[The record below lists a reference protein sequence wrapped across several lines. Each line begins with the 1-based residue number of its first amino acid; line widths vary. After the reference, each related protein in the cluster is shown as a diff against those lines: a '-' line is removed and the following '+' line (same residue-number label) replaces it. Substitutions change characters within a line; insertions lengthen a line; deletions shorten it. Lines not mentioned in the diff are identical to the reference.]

1 MHGQHRVT
9 HSLQEPLPVGLQ
21 KDAPASGRAGRSDPR
36 RCPRQWRSSKTG
48 WHIQE
53 RRRSGLS
60 PIVVPQKCY
69 HKASIGF
76 KWQTLTKVLHS
87 KPPCFVNSYK
97 IAPIYISLQITALQR
112 PVFIIKNAKNK
123 CKGDP
128 SQKESWHL
136 LVKTTMRLQRKTS
149 SRRLPASCCDSPNAT
164 ASSSLRTRS
173 TIW

>member
-69 HKASIGF
+69 HKASMGF
-76 KWQTLTKVLHS
+76 KWQTLTKVSHG
-87 KPPCFVNSYK
+87 KPSFFVDSYK
-97 IAPIYISLQITALQR
+97 VAPIYISLQITTLQR
-112 PVFIIKNAKNK
+112 PILIIKNAKNK

-128 SQKESWHL
+128 SQKEPSHL
-136 LVKTTMRLQRKTS
+136 LVKIIMQLQFRTPS
-149 SRRLPASCCDSPNAT
+149 SRLPASCCDSPRDT
-164 ASSSLRTRS
+164 ASSSRRTRS